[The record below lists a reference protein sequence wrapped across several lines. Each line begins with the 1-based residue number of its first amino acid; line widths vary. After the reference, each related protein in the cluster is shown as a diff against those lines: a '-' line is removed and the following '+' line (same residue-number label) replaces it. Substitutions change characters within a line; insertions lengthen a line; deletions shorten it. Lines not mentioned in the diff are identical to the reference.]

1 MTGTLISQLKPQPA
15 DDGFGL
21 PEFLVSTFVLLV
33 IASSVF
39 TVICETQE
47 KAGYQAEVQSVLNN
61 TRLALQAVGRHL
73 RQAGN
78 DPMGT
83 GLAGITIV
91 GATEMQ
97 VRSDITGSAGP
108 ASPDKGDPDGDI
120 DDSGENVTIRYNGS
134 TRSLEIVP
142 MGGSAQIITGY
153 ISGVNFRY
161 YDSAGNPAATGD
173 DVRIVNV
180 TVSGASLL
188 PDPRTH
194 RAFGMELSSDFQVIS

>member
-61 TRLALQAVGRHL
+61 SRLALQTIGRHL

-78 DPMGT
+78 DPMAT
-83 GLAGITIV
+83 GLTGITIV
-91 GATEMQ
+91 SATELQ

-142 MGGSAQIITGY
+142 EGGSAQIITGY
-153 ISGVNFRY
+153 ISGLSFRY
-161 YDSAGNPAATGD
+161 YDSVGNPAATGD
-173 DVRIVNV
+173 DVRKICV

-188 PDPRTH
+188 PDPRTR